1 MLNNSLN
8 LCYLDDPKSCY
19 ETNTRMALAFM
30 PHGTHPCVK
39 STKKNQA
46 YFDLVQALFRPWLH
60 KNKKAT
66 THLKEK
72 NI

>member
-19 ETNTRMALAFM
+19 ETRTRRALAFI
-30 PHGTHPCVK
+30 PHGTHPYDN

-46 YFDLVQALFRPWLH
+46 YFDQALFRPWLH
-60 KNKKAT
+60 ENKKAT
-66 THLKEK
+66 AHLKGK
-72 NI
+72 NV